1 MVVLTRSVSDD
12 MSIFNCLLK
21 TIITAVLVSSCSAFA
36 MEYDTTFYTRNEK
49 GVVVAKVIQT
59 IHFKD
64 KIWYLKQ
71 VFDYV
76 ESNRKTISY
85 QCFNGYPYSPYIN
98 KNKSWTG
105 TDSKLTGCERIRQEL
120 LKK

>member
-1 MVVLTRSVSDD
+1 
-12 MSIFNCLLK
+12 MSIFNSLLK
-21 TIITAVLVSSCSAFA
+21 TIITAVLVSSCSASA
-36 MEYDTTFYTRNEK
+36 IEYDTTFYTRNEK

-71 VFDYV
+71 VFV
-76 ESNRKTISY
+76 ESDRKKTYY

-98 KNKSWTG
+98 KTKSWTG
-105 TDSKLTGCERIRQEL
+105 TDSKLTGCERVRQEL
-120 LKK
+120 IKK